1 MPRPGNAPIDS
12 SLMLGE
18 VKKLPHIWEGWFRLI
33 SALFSST
40 GNVSIPTVTAS
51 PFTYQNNTT
60 FLQQAI
66 VTGAVATVAFSRDGV
81 TYLNINGLVVILSAG
96 DFIRLTY
103 PGPAKPVLT
112 LVPL

>member
-1 MPRPGNAPIDS
+1 MPRPGSAPIDS
-12 SLMLGE
+12 PPLIGD
-18 VKKLPHIWEGWFRLI
+18 VTRFQHVWEGWFRLI
-33 SALFSST
+33 AALFSNTSSVST
-40 GNVSIPTVTAS
+40 PTITAS

-66 VTGAVATVAFSRDGV
+66 VTGAVTTVAFSRDG
-81 TYLNINGLVVILSAG
+81 TIYLNINGLVVILSAG